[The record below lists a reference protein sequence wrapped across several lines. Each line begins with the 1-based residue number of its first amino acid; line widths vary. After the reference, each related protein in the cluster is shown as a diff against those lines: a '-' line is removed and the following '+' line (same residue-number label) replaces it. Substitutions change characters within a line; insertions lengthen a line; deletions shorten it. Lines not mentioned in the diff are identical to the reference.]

1 MDELEKIIQRM
12 MAAGEKSDRIKEVV
26 RAYKESQK
34 PKAVDVIPENLT
46 STKDYSFVVDLQVKI
61 NK

>member
-46 STKDYSFVVDLQVKI
+46 STKDYSFVVDL
-61 NK
+61 